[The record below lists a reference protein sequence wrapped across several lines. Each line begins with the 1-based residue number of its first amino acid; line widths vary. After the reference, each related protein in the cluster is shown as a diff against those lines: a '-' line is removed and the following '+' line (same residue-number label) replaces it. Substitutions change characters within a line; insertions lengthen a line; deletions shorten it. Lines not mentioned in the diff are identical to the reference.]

1 MKYPLKKYLK
11 HFIFFTVYGCVKYIP
26 PPVGCF
32 FRYLVLKSIC
42 KRIVSARIMD
52 GVTVW
57 FPEDV
62 SIGKNTSI
70 NENCFLD
77 GYGGIEI
84 GDNCSIAHGVSI
96 LSESHEFRDKSTLI
110 KEQGKTKSKIFI
122 GNDVWIG
129 CKATILQGVTIGD
142 GAVISSGT
150 VVNRNV
156 KPYTVVAGVPM
167 TKVGERNALE
177 KNIVLPMDDRN
188 RN

>member
-1 MKYPLKKYLK
+1 MKYAPQKYLK
-11 HFIFFTVYGCVKYIP
+11 HFIYFTIYGLVKYIP
-26 PPVGCF
+26 PPVGCVL
-32 FRYLVLKSIC
+32 RYLVLKCIC
-42 KRIVSARIMD
+42 ARLASARLMD

-57 FPEDV
+57 FPEGV
-62 SIGKNTSI
+62 RIGRNTSI

-77 GYGGIEI
+77 GFGGIEI

-96 LSESHEFRDKSTLI
+96 LSESHEFGNKNILI
-110 KEQGKTKSKIFI
+110 KKQGKTKAKVTI

-129 CKATILQGVTIGD
+129 CKATILQGVTVGD

-156 KPYTVVAGVPM
+156 KSYSVVAGVPM
-167 TKVGERNALE
+167 TKVGERTSPAG
-177 KNIVLPMDDRN
+177 DRATQAPEVN